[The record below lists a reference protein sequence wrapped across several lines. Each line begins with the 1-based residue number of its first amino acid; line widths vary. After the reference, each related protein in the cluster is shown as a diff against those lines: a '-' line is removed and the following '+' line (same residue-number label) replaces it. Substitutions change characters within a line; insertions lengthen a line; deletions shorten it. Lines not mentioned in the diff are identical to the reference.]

1 MSAIIMELGNLVFNY
16 ETQRHNVTEEE
27 KLRENLLKIIEENE
41 MNPLYLTFI
50 EKYGWV
56 KNDTLSESLR

>member
-16 ETQRHNVTEEE
+16 EAQRHNVTEEE

-41 MNPLYLTFI
+41 MNPLYLTLC

-56 KNDTLSESLR
+56 KNDSLSEALR

>member
-1 MSAIIMELGNLVFNY
+1 MELGNLVFNY